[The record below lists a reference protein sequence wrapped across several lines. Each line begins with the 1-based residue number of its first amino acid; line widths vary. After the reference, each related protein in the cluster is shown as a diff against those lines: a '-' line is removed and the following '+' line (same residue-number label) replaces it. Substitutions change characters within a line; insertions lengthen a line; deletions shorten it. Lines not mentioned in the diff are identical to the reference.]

1 MERIITIDEAVG
13 SLYQYAIEIC
23 QIRIKKV
30 IFNAPATIVFWN
42 DGTKTVVKCQGGD
55 TFSPHTGLAMACAK
69 KLLGN
74 KGNYYEQFK
83 KWMPEEYQSSDPVK
97 IDPQQLTGTM
107 RSAANAMKE
116 LIEVF
121 ARLAPAY
128 TMKKKKEE
136 DKNES

>member
-1 MERIITIDEAVG
+1 MEGRVMTIEEMLTEYAGTIIHTRID
-13 SLYQYAIEIC
+13 
-23 QIRIKKV
+23 KV
-30 IFNAPATIVFWN
+30 IFSDPATIVFWN

-83 KWMPEEYQSSDPVK
+83 KWMPEDYQSSDPVK

-107 RSAANAMKE
+107 RSVANALKE
-116 LIEVF
+116 GIEAF